1 MSGATNAIIFVVS
14 TTNSP
19 SPMRAIFLLFIAFL
33 SSLVTA
39 QGQLLQPKFVS
50 STQLDLGI
58 SNYIAPVPVGNKIKI
73 KVRPMSEVVDG
84 YYTEGKFTL
93 RCPDGLGLTLN
104 ILENSYG
111 FEQFGAPVSDG
122 AYTYY
127 VFSNILNGPYIVNWP
142 ANTETELL
150 TLGYNCTGNVNFEL
164 INNGFAMSI
173 NGEYYQELDALDQTG
188 IFYQSS
194 AISALA
200 PAITATAATP
210 LCVGAVLD
218 LGSNPIGGSGTVTYS
233 WSGPDGFSANIPN
246 PAPFSAEVADSG
258 TYTVAMSD
266 ENGCTATS
274 DVAVTVHPVPTAT
287 FTPPADTIILGNS
300 SILSLAFTGNAP
312 WNYSLNGVPQP
323 PASVSPVTLTFSPEY
338 NNTYSITAL
347 SDAHC
352 SGVPGS
358 SSTIIVRRVK
368 IDIGIFDHAEAAPA
382 GNKLKVK
389 IKPFLDVSNGY
400 YSEGKFTLRAPLSAA
415 LNFTVLATD
424 YGFEQIGAPID
435 NGGYRYYIFSNVL
448 NGGYNVN
455 WTANTEVD
463 ILTLGYDC
471 SSATVVELVNDVFAM
486 SVNGEYYQELNAYDE
501 TGNFYHPQA
510 GTSSV
515 VLSAAATNNSPFC
528 AGGLL
533 DLNSSVSGGSGAL
546 IYAWSGPNGYSAT
559 LADPAPFATSNAS
572 NGLYGLTVTDANGC
586 TAEASTN
593 AVIYETPTLNITQ
606 PAPACLS
613 VNLENVIK
621 GEMPAGGAFS
631 YHASLAD
638 AQANINPLAGAQVT
652 AATTGVYGLRYTI
665 APNNCFA
672 TATINVTTDACV
684 EVDTKI
690 FLQGPYNAT
699 TNTMEANLRNITTPP
714 LFPLTE
720 PYSQYNTPAFNF
732 AYVPVGP
739 GGETTTA
746 GVLANNDPNDAI
758 VDWVFLELRNKA
770 NLAQVLYT
778 RSALLQRD
786 GDVVDV
792 DGFSPVLFAQAPK
805 DQYYLMVRHRNHNGI
820 LSAAPIDYST
830 SMPFTDF
837 TVGTTPTF
845 GTTSTSARKELEPG
859 VWGLIAGNTNLK
871 RNGLNFQIKYNGSQN
886 DRVEILNLVGPTT
899 PLNTVN
905 GYYLEDVNLNGQ
917 VKYNGSQND
926 RVIILNNVGATTP
939 LNIVTQEPPN

>member
-1 MSGATNAIIFVVS
+1 
-14 TTNSP
+14 
-19 SPMRAIFLLFIAFL
+19 MRAIFLMFIACL
-33 SSLVTA
+33 MSLATA

-58 SNYIAPVPVGNKIKI
+58 SNHIAPVPVGNKIKI
-73 KVRPMSEVVDG
+73 KVRPMTAVVDG

-93 RCPDGLGLTLN
+93 RCPDGLGITLN
-104 ILENSYG
+104 ILENPYG
-111 FEQFGAPVSDG
+111 FEQFGAPASDG
-122 AYTYY
+122 TFTYY
-127 VFSNILNGPYIVNWP
+127 VFSNILNAPYIVNWP
-142 ANTETELL
+142 ANTETDLL
-150 TLGYNCTGNVNFEL
+150 TLGYNCTGNVAFEL
-164 INNGFAMSI
+164 INNSFAQSL
-173 NGEYYQELDALDQTG
+173 NGEYYQELDALDQSG
-188 IFYQSS
+188 IFYQTIATS
-194 AISALA
+194 APA
-200 PAITATAATP
+200 PAITASVAATP
-210 LCVGAVLD
+210 LCGGAVLD
-218 LGSNPIGGSGTVTYS
+218 LGSTPVGGSGTVTYS
-233 WSGPDGFSANIPN
+233 WSGPDGFSAAVAD
-246 PAPFSAEVADSG
+246 PAAFSSETADSG
-258 TYTVAMSD
+258 TYTVSMSD
-266 ENGCTATS
+266 DNGCTATD
-274 DVAVTVHPVPTAT
+274 DVAVIVYPVPVAT
-287 FTPPADTIILGNS
+287 FSPPSDTIILGNATN
-300 SILSLAFTGNAP
+300 LNLTFTGNAP
-312 WNYSLNGVPQP
+312 WSYSLNGVVQP
-323 PASVSPVTLTFSPEY
+323 PVNTSPLVLTVAPEF
-338 NNTYSITAL
+338 NTTYSVTAL

-352 SGVPGS
+352 SGAPGS
-358 SSTIIVRRVK
+358 SSTVVVRRVL
-368 IDIGIFDHAEAAPA
+368 IDIGVFDHAETMPA
-382 GNKLKVK
+382 GNKIKVK

-400 YSEGKFTLRAPLSAA
+400 YSEGKFTLRVPVSAA

-455 WTANTEVD
+455 WIANTEID

-471 SSATVVELVNDVFAM
+471 STAATVELVNDAFAM

-515 VLSAAATNNSPFC
+515 VLSATASSNSPFC

-533 DLNSSVSGGSGAL
+533 DLGSSISGGSGSL
-546 IYAWSGPNGYSAT
+546 VYAWSGPDGYSAM
-559 LADPAPFATSNAS
+559 LADPAPFATTNAS

-586 TAEASTN
+586 TAAASTN
-593 AVIYETPTLNITQ
+593 VVIYEAPTLSITQ

-613 VNLENVIK
+613 INLENVLK
-621 GEMPAGGAFS
+621 GEMPAGGTFS

-652 AATTGVYGLRYTI
+652 AATTGIYGLRYTI

-672 TATINVTTDACV
+672 TATITVTTDACV

-699 TNTMEANLRNITTPP
+699 TNTMEANLKNITTPP

-758 VDWVFLELRNKA
+758 VDWVFLELRNKT

-805 DQYYLMVRHRNHNGI
+805 DQYYLMLRHRNHQGI
-820 LSAAPIDYST
+820 LSATPIDFST
-830 SMPFTDF
+830 SMPFIDF
-837 TVGTTPTF
+837 TDSATPTF
-845 GTTSTSARKELEPG
+845 GVTSTSARKELEPG
-859 VWGLIAGNTNLK
+859 VWGMLAGNTNLK
-871 RNGLNFQIKYNGSQN
+871 RNGLNFQVKYNGTQN

-917 VKYNGSQND
+917 VKYNGAQND
-926 RVIILNNVGATTP
+926 RVIILNNVGPSTP
-939 LNIVTQEPPN
+939 LNVLTQEPPN